1 ASGSSH
7 GALNVT
13 PLEFPGLVAAGDHD
27 RVLQTASDRPRE
39 DTLPPL
45 PDPAADHGDGEQ
57 ARRRADVEEKQRR
70 VAALLEA
77 TSHDAVVLG
86 RADSI
91 AWFTAGGDLGQCLGS
106 EAGAV
111 LLYINRNSRAVVTD
125 NVHSAR
131 VFEEEVAGLGF
142 QLKERSWFDEPG
154 KIIVELGHNRRFVS
168 DLGPCPCPWTRAL
181 EPLRA
186 LRWPMTVLERRRL
199 RELGRTLTLAV
210 EATCRNFVQGESE
223 ADVAGHLAH
232 RLLREAVVPVDLRV
246 SADDR
251 PARYRRPT
259 FKAAPIQHRATITVT
274 GRRHGLCASVTRT
287 VSFGPVDQELRARL
301 GVAAMVDATCI
312 YFSRP
317 GERVA
322 GIFRRA
328 RRIFEKFGYPH
339 EWTLD
344 YLGFIVGYTP
354 REALLRPDS
363 PLVLTNG
370 MAVHWCPSVGPV
382 RSGDT
387 LVADA
392 RGFEL
397 ITASRNWPQLDVAVR
412 GFVIPRPG
420 ILER

>member
-1 ASGSSH
+1 VAPEARVDASAPPH
-7 GALNVT
+7 PEPMKGALRSDRI
-13 PLEFPGLVAAGDHD
+13 LSGAGD
-27 RVLQTASDRPRE
+27 RPGGE
-39 DTLPPL
+39 GPPPL
-45 PDPAADHGDGEQ
+45 PDPAADRRDP
-57 ARRRADVEEKQRR
+57 ALTRRREDVEEKHRR
-70 VAALLEA
+70 VIAYLDE
-77 TSHDAVVLG
+77 TGNDAVVLG
-86 RADSI
+86 RSDSV
-91 AWFTAGGDLGQCLGS
+91 AWFTAGGDLGQDLGS
-106 EAGAV
+106 DVGAV
-111 LLYINRNSRAVVTD
+111 LLYINRDSRAIVTD
-125 NVHSAR
+125 NVQSAR

-154 KIIVELGHNRRFVS
+154 KIITELGHKRRFVS
-168 DLGPCPCPWTRAL
+168 DLGPCPCPWTRGL

-199 RELGRTLTLAV
+199 RELGRTVTLAV
-210 EATCRNFVQGESE
+210 EATCRNFVRGERE

-259 FKAAPIQHRATITVT
+259 FKAAPIQRRATITVT

-287 VSFGPVDQELRARL
+287 VSFGPVDEELRARL

-328 RRIFEKFGYPH
+328 RRIFEKCGYPH

>member
-1 ASGSSH
+1 MASEARVDAPAPPH
-7 GALNVT
+7 PEPMN
-13 PLEFPGLVAAGDHD
+13 GDHRSD
-27 RVLQTASDRPRE
+27 RVLSGAGDRPGGE
-39 DTLPPL
+39 GLPPL
-45 PDPAADHGDGEQ
+45 PDPAADHRDL
-57 ARRRADVEEKQRR
+57 ALTRRREDVEEKHRR
-70 VAALLEA
+70 VIAYLDE
-77 TSHDAVVLG
+77 TGNDAVVLG
-86 RADSI
+86 RSDSV
-91 AWFTAGGDLGQCLGS
+91 AWFTSGGDLGQDLGS
-106 EAGAV
+106 EVGAV
-111 LLYINRNSRAVVTD
+111 LLYINRDSRAIVTD
-125 NVHSAR
+125 NVQSAR

-154 KIIVELGHNRRFVS
+154 KIIAELNHKRRFVS

-210 EATCRNFVQGESE
+210 EATGRNFVQGESE

-246 SADDR
+246 AADDR
-251 PARYRRPT
+251 PDRYRRPT
-259 FKAAPIQHRATITVT
+259 FKAAPIQRRATITVT

-354 REALLRPDS
+354 REVLLRPDS
-363 PLVLTNG
+363 PLVLTSD
-370 MAVHWCPSVGPV
+370 MALHWCPSVGPI

-397 ITASRNWPQLDVAVR
+397 ITASRDWPQLDVAVK
-412 GFVIPRPG
+412 GCVIPRPG